1 LGRLYQVFLNNMKYS
16 STYSIYLIKPFNFYF
31 LRKKF
36 FKLQRTKW
44 KPLQKSAQFVVRC
57 RQRVKK
63 MVYFLKYQNKKNK
76 RYYIKPYKKL
86 RKQKKNLFKQ
96 QSILI
101 KNFFA
106 TINICP
112 GPKGRL
118 MYHRYYYKNL
128 INHKKRVTRYFN
140 TNFSLYFFK
149 KLLLNNMNY
158 EMSMKL
164 AFVALEY
171 RLEILLVRLKFF
183 LSKANVKVNILNNNI
198 LVNFKPF
205 YPKGLLQSG
214 DIITFK
220 NHIHFLK
227 TYKKYL
233 RHYFHCP
240 FIEID
245 YYSNSIIVI
254 YNLNE
259 LNTLYLHSIIREKL
273 NIFLFKNYFNI

>member
-1 LGRLYQVFLNNMKYS
+1 MKYS
-16 STYSIYLIKPFNFYF
+16 STFSKYLIKPFNFYF

-44 KPLQKSAQFVVRC
+44 KHLKKSVQLLIKC
-57 RQRVKK
+57 RRRVKK
-63 MVYFLKYQNKKNK
+63 MAYFYNYNKKNK
-76 RYYIKPYKKL
+76 YYYIKNYKRI

-96 QSILI
+96 QSRLI
-101 KNFFA
+101 KNFFS

-128 INHKKRVTRYFN
+128 INHKNRVVRYFN

-149 KLLLNNMNY
+149 KLLFNNMHY
-158 EMSMKL
+158 ENSVKL

-183 LSKANVKVNILNNNI
+183 LSKADVKINILNNNI

-205 YPKGLLQSG
+205 YPKSLLQSG

-220 NHIHFLK
+220 NHINFL
-227 TYKKYL
+227 TIYKKYL

-245 YYSNSIIVI
+245 YYSNSIIII
-254 YNLNE
+254 YSLKE
-259 LNTLYLHSIIREKL
+259 LNTLYLHTILREKL
-273 NIFLFKNYFNI
+273 NIFLFKNYFNL